1 MSDRR
6 EGQEVLERV
15 EALAH
20 AYDELVEH
28 HKEHH
33 RLHGVQTVLAE
44 GIVTA
49 DMANRLKRAME
60 LLKEAREYILGEW
73 GYDCPLEQKIRAFLE
88 EASDDK

>member
-1 MSDRR
+1 MSDR
-6 EGQEVLERV
+6 GNQGLV
-15 EALAH
+15 EMVQALVYEH
-20 AYDELVEH
+20 DELVEH

-49 DMANRLKRAME
+49 DMADRLKRAME
-60 LLKEAREYILGEW
+60 LLKEARDYILGEW
-73 GYDCPLEQKIRAFLE
+73 GYDSPLEQKIRAFLE